1 MNWDG
6 RLPGGKG
13 WVLGSERS
21 RARAVVRGGLVL
33 LAGLVTV
40 AVAASILY
48 GALGGLRPTRPMV
61 GGVRGTP
68 ETGAG
73 GARRTARSW
82 KLVHSGR
89 TEVLVGSGAGV
100 GPG

>member
-68 ETGAG
+68 ETGRRRGEEDGEELEAG
-73 GARRTARSW
+73 S
-82 KLVHSGR
+82 L
-89 TEVLVGSGAGV
+89 GSD
-100 GPG
+100 